1 MGYDV
6 QIHQLE
12 LNTVIDLQ
20 GETRAIADWV
30 TGDLPPFPE
39 QPNTSSTSGNLDL
52 YWIAPERWLLRSS
65 IENENHLLDMTNP
78 SAAPVDIS
86 IVQVS
91 DTLRFFKIVGP
102 DAGEII
108 SIACPLDH
116 HLSVFPENGVSYTNI
131 FGIKGLLIR
140 IEDGFE
146 IAVESSYA
154 DLIVDFLQ
162 RANA

>member
-6 QIHQLE
+6 QIHQLD
-12 LNTVIDLQ
+12 LNAVFDLQ
-20 GETRAIADWV
+20 GEAHAIKDWV
-30 TGDLPPFPE
+30 NGELPPFPDK
-39 QPNTSSTSGNLDL
+39 PNTSSANEHCEL
-52 YWIAPERWLLRSS
+52 YWIAPERWLLRSG
-65 IENENHLLDMTNP
+65 IENENRLLDMTNP
-78 SAAPVDIS
+78 SGAPVDIS

-91 DTLRFFKIVGP
+91 DTLRFFEIVGP

-116 HLSVFPENGVSYTNI
+116 HISVFPENGVTYTNI

-140 IEDGFE
+140 VEDGFE
-146 IAVESSYA
+146 IAVESSFA
-154 DLIVDFLQ
+154 DMIVDYLQ